1 MFTPPRYREKAA
13 EYGKRAKTANGA
25 DARRDL
31 QERQHS
37 LTVLAGNA
45 QWLAENRGK
54 TVAAAPVGHEDA
66 TPARRERVALAPEE
80 ERILRFLGAALL
92 LQWNTLPRKLQ
103 KELFDSAGAMGELLE
118 TAELRGEIA
127 RFLSRHKDDEP
138 HGPQPH
144 ETHGPGRA

>member
-13 EYGKRAKTANGA
+13 EYGNRAKSANGA
-25 DARRDL
+25 DERREL
-31 QERQHS
+31 RERQHS
-37 LTVLAGNA
+37 LTVLADNE
-45 QWLAENRGK
+45 QWLSDNRGK
-54 TVAAAPVGHEDA
+54 TVAAAEPGRDEDVA
-66 TPARRERVALAPEE
+66 PARRERAALTPEE

-127 RFLSRHKDDEP
+127 RFLNRHKDDA
-138 HGPQPH
+138 PQPH